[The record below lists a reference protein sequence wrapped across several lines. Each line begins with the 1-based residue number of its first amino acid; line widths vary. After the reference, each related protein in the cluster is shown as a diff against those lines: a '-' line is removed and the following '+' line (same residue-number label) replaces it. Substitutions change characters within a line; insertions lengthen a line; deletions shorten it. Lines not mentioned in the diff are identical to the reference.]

1 MFCNDHDHSAM
12 FIIIVK
18 NGQLK
23 ASDHQFVQCVRS
35 KEVPFEKLTCTV
47 LVDCSYGIDGPFSS
61 MMYLLKIAVVHSK
74 LFKYKRVPQF
84 SDRQGHFFGCRSFAK
99 KSGGMMGSL
108 LAKDG

>member
-18 NGQLK
+18 NGRLK

-74 LFKYKRVPQF
+74 LLWIEGAGIQKIGKRWWV
-84 SDRQGHFFGCRSFAK
+84 D
-99 KSGGMMGSL
+99 L
-108 LAKDG
+108 LISSSTAWLL

>member
-1 MFCNDHDHSAM
+1 MN
-12 FIIIVK
+12 
-18 NGQLK
+18 
-23 ASDHQFVQCVRS
+23 QFVQCVRS